1 MNKANTEA
9 KVIHGVFDAKRA
21 DTVIGFVHS
30 WLVGVDEKI
39 GDNTELRQRIFNGQG
54 GATPEIFALALNLTT
69 DVARD
74 SDGMTGTTKM
84 TAASRIVTLVE
95 PLFSRVVAFQVEE
108 ARAAQ
113 SDDEIEVMSAKPAAA
128 ADNTSRATLV
138 MG

>member
-1 MNKANTEA
+1 MSTNT
-9 KVIHGVFDAKRA
+9 KVIQGVFDAKRA

-39 GDNTELRQRIFNGQG
+39 GDNTELRQRIFNGEG
-54 GATPEIFALALNLTT
+54 GASPEIFALALGLTT
-69 DVARD
+69 DVAGK
-74 SDGMTGTTKM
+74 SGEMTDAGKM

-108 ARAAQ
+108 VRAAEAQ
-113 SDDEIEVMSAKPAAA
+113 GDDEIEVMSTGPAVETTRSAA
-128 ADNTSRATLV
+128 LT